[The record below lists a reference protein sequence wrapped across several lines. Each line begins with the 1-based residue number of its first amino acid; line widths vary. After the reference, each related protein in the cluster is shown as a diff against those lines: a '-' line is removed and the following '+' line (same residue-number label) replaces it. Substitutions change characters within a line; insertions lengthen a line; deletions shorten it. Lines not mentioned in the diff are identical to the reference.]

1 MRNRHEWRLKLHR
14 QRRDTMYGKRFAL
27 PVVEDR
33 TNVADARVQPPCET
47 LPFPSRPGEKPYL
60 CSDKR

>member
-1 MRNRHEWRLKLHR
+1 
-14 QRRDTMYGKRFAL
+14 MYGKRFAL